1 MADALHADLC
11 TVKRTSSSEHR
22 STHHTAQEINIESE
36 RSGRLINGCRIK
48 IEGLIKKI
56 NSGNTTKNRSNA
68 QGRKKCCTSKFYS
81 LIVHFDL
88 LNLIHTDQCTSSY
101 KDVLVF

>member
-36 RSGRLINGCRIK
+36 RSGRLIDGCRIT
-48 IEGLIKKI
+48 IEGLIKKFI
-56 NSGNTTKNRSNA
+56 SGNTTKKPIQRS
-68 QGRKKCCTSKFYS
+68 GMKEMLHK
-81 LIVHFDL
+81 
-88 LNLIHTDQCTSSY
+88 
-101 KDVLVF
+101 